1 MATLVAQ
8 MTTFRLIPLPV
19 HGALEMLTGLF
30 TMAAPFLFGFGP
42 AAAVVAV
49 SVGAVIVGV
58 ALASSGD
65 GGRGSLSVSTH
76 YALDYGVAVG
86 LFGAAAAVGAAGDSR
101 ALVVLAFIAVVQ
113 LALNLATRYSL
124 PR

>member
-1 MATLVAQ
+1 

-49 SVGAVIVGV
+49 AVGAVIVGI
-58 ALASSGD
+58 ALAGSASD
-65 GGRGSLSVSTH
+65 GGRGSLSISAH
-76 YALDYGVAVG
+76 YALDYGVTLG
-86 LFGAAAAVGAAGDSR
+86 LFGAAAAVGANGDF
-101 ALVVLAFIAVVQ
+101 AAMVVLALIASVQ